1 LEPSTTIVF
10 SKILCPVD
18 FEHSLDALDFSITL
32 AKQNDAT
39 LYVLNV
45 AAIPMGGAE
54 LSSSSDPEPFWEVTA
69 RTRLELLAEEKLVS
83 VTKHE
88 LVVRSGDAAVGI
100 LQAAVDEGVDLI
112 VMATHGRKGLSH
124 FFVGSVAEVVVRE
137 AHCPVLTIR
146 PA

>member
-1 LEPSTTIVF
+1 LEPSATKVF

-45 AAIPMGGAE
+45 AAIPMGAAE
-54 LSSSSDPEPFWEVTA
+54 LSSSADPEPFWEVTA

-83 VTKHE
+83 VTNHE
-88 LVVRSGDAAVGI
+88 LMIRSGDAAVGI
-100 LQAAVDEGVDLI
+100 LQAAIDEGVDVI

-124 FFVGSVAEVVVRE
+124 FFVGSVAEQVVRE
-137 AHCPVLTIR
+137 STCPVLTIR

>member
-1 LEPSTTIVF
+1 MEPSTTKVF

-45 AAIPMGGAE
+45 AAIPMGAAE
-54 LSSSSDPEPFWEVTA
+54 LSSSADPEPFWEVTA

-83 VTKHE
+83 VTNHE
-88 LVVRSGDAAVGI
+88 LMIRSGDAAVGI
-100 LQAAVDEGVDLI
+100 LQAAIDEGVDVI

-124 FFVGSVAEVVVRE
+124 FFVGSVAEQVVRE
-137 AHCPVLTIR
+137 STCPVLTIR

>member
-1 LEPSTTIVF
+1 LEPSTTKVF

-45 AAIPMGGAE
+45 AAIPMGAAE
-54 LSSSSDPEPFWEVTA
+54 LSSSADPEPFWEVTA

-83 VTKHE
+83 VTNHE
-88 LVVRSGDAAVGI
+88 LMIRS
-100 LQAAVDEGVDLI
+100 
-112 VMATHGRKGLSH
+112 
-124 FFVGSVAEVVVRE
+124 GSVAEQVVRE
-137 AHCPVLTIR
+137 STCPVLTIR

>member
-1 LEPSTTIVF
+1 LEPSTTKVF

-45 AAIPMGGAE
+45 AAIPMGAAE
-54 LSSSSDPEPFWEVTA
+54 LSSSADPEPFWEVTA

-83 VTKHE
+83 VTNHE
-88 LVVRSGDAAVGI
+88 LMIRSGDAAVGI
-100 LQAAVDEGVDLI
+100 LQAAIDEGVDVI

-124 FFVGSVAEVVVRE
+124 FFVGSVAEQVVRE
-137 AHCPVLTIR
+137 STCPVLTIR

>member
-1 LEPSTTIVF
+1 MEPSTTKVF

-45 AAIPMGGAE
+45 TAIPMGAAE
-54 LSSSSDPEPFWEVTA
+54 LSSSADPEPFWEVTA

-83 VTKHE
+83 VTNHE
-88 LVVRSGDAAVGI
+88 LMIRSGDAAVGI
-100 LQAAVDEGVDLI
+100 LQAAIDEGVDVI

-124 FFVGSVAEVVVRE
+124 FFVGSVAEQVVRE
-137 AHCPVLTIR
+137 STCPVLTIR